1 MTTCNAFH
9 RRGPVSTALPL
20 ITIKHWLQGSNY
32 NYYNTSS
39 SSNIGN
45 SNNNKSQNNSGSNND
60 NSRFNGNNKNKSSS
74 NINNCCYKSTNNSCY
89 NSNNNNDSDNNS
101 RYNLNISGLIF
112 CDTYAPSKSCCK
124 ESIFA
129 EAADAEWVCPT
140 QTRNSSRHR
149 STTERRTT
157 HDDVTFLR
165 KRIEIALLN
174 SLRSHGLVVRAVTA
188 GARGLF

>member
-1 MTTCNAFH
+1 MATCNAFH

-32 NYYNTSS
+32 NYYNT

-89 NSNNNNDSDNNS
+89 KSTNNSCYYRNSSNNNNNND
-101 RYNLNISGLIF
+101 IIGLIF

-124 ESIFA
+124 VSIFA
-129 EAADAEWVCPT
+129 EAAEGLSDANTKLEPT
-140 QTRNSSRHR
+140 SIDERHM
-149 STTERRTT
+149 TT
-157 HDDVTFLR
+157 
-165 KRIEIALLN
+165 LL
-174 SLRSHGLVVRAVTA
+174 
-188 GARGLF
+188 F